1 MIIALN
7 PTQGGSPRKE
17 YYSFLNSPKRKEILT
32 QKMKEVNKFNYML
45 FENPSQGSNLGNFEN
60 FTKLDK
66 STKKARKGKLQKSLN
81 LAQSLKSPTKKGLR
95 RDRSLKNSEST
106 LSFTN
111 SQLFPSVGKNYG
123 FEWGGMVFD
132 DE

>member
-17 YYSFLNSPKRKEILT
+17 YYSFLNSPKRKE
-32 QKMKEVNKFNYML
+32 VNKFNYML
-45 FENPSQGSNLGNFEN
+45 FENPSQGSNLGNFE
-60 FTKLDK
+60 KLGK
-66 STKKARKGKLQKSLN
+66 STKKAKLQKSLN
-81 LAQSLKSPTKKGLR
+81 FEQSLKFSKSPTSPRKKGLR

-111 SQLFPSVGKNYG
+111 SQLFPSVGKNSG
-123 FEWGGMVFD
+123 FEWGWMDFEG
-132 DE
+132 E